1 MSQAPAFVEDDKLP
15 LDVGR
20 KAYSNTSHALCCLE
34 CGFEVFLQSHRSRAQ
49 SGRLYSLS
57 TNTNAKKMGTDS
69 TRTAKVVREVAE
81 VTVLIAAL
89 AGLFFQSIGLATER
103 YETVQNARR
112 HGLSCMALVDPTVTT
127 DNEGNGPLLQGVDP
141 QTAVHLQRADP
152 EGVAFLHSQWDAQ
165 ITVLDGS
172 TYRRCFGRSN
182 SNNPV
187 GTGAIFLNRDRLPS
201 PSCGPWRSRT
211 NWYTRSMDTAI
222 RQRVSMASCIIF

>member
-1 MSQAPAFVEDDKLP
+1 MRL
-15 LDVGR
+15 R
-20 KAYSNTSHALCCLE
+20 
-34 CGFEVFLQSHRSRAQ
+34 VFLQSHRSRAQ

-127 DNEGNGPLLQGVDP
+127 DNEGNGPLLQ
-141 QTAVHLQRADP
+141 RADP